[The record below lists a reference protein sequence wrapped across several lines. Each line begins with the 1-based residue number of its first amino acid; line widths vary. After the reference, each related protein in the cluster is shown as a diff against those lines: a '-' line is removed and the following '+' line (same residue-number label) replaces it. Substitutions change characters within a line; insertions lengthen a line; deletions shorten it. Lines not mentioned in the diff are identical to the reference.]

1 MAALAVTAA
10 LVELD
15 VITTIGSGDVLAAE
29 ITVTTVIGASVEPG
43 VVVVF
48 VVVETALL
56 LCTAVYVEV
65 EVTVTT
71 TAAPVTVTV
80 DTIGE
85 GVVVVSVEYHSGMN
99 VSFMDLIRLNLPSE
113 TVV

>member
-15 VITTIGSGDVLAAE
+15 VITTIGSGDAL
-29 ITVTTVIGASVEPG
+29 
-43 VVVVF
+43 
-48 VVVETALL
+48 VETALL

-71 TAAPVTVTV
+71 TAVPVTVTV

-99 VSFMDLIRLNLPSE
+99 VSFMDLIRLNLPSK

>member
-15 VITTIGSGDVLAAE
+15 VITTIGSGDV
-29 ITVTTVIGASVEPG
+29 EPG
-43 VVVVF
+43 VVAVLVVI
-48 VVVETALL
+48 ETALL

-71 TAAPVTVTV
+71 TAVPVTVTV

-99 VSFMDLIRLNLPSE
+99 VSFMDLVRLNLPSE

>member
-15 VITTIGSGDVLAAE
+15 VITTIGSGDALVAE
-29 ITVTTVIGASVEPG
+29 IEAVTTVIGASVELG
-43 VVVVF
+43 VVVA
-48 VVVETALL
+48 VETALL

-71 TAAPVTVTV
+71 TAVPVTVTV

>member
-15 VITTIGSGDVLAAE
+15 VITTTGSGDALVAE
-29 ITVTTVIGASVEPG
+29 IEAEIPVTTVIGASVEPG
-43 VVVVF
+43 V

-71 TAAPVTVTV
+71 TAVPVTVTV

-99 VSFMDLIRLNLPSE
+99 VSFMDLIRLNLPTE

>member
-15 VITTIGSGDVLAAE
+15 VITTIGSGDALAAE
-29 ITVTTVIGASVEPG
+29 IEAEITATTVIGAIVEPG
-43 VVVVF
+43 VVV
-48 VVVETALL
+48 ETVLL
-56 LCTAVYVEV
+56 LCAAVYVEV

-71 TAAPVTVTV
+71 TAVPVTVTV

-85 GVVVVSVEYHSGMN
+85 GAVVASVEYHSGMN